1 MFWIELKKVL
11 EVFAISCTNIWPNT
25 TYDSK
30 GTIELLMSSS
40 NVYDDFKDF
49 GVDELTK
56 NIIIW
61 VSWNVVKNSCTSR
74 VTLEIFL

>member
-49 GVDELTK
+49 GVGELTK
-56 NIIIW
+56 NTIIW
-61 VSWNVVKNSCTSR
+61 VSWERNT
-74 VTLEIFL
+74 FLLKKKSFILN